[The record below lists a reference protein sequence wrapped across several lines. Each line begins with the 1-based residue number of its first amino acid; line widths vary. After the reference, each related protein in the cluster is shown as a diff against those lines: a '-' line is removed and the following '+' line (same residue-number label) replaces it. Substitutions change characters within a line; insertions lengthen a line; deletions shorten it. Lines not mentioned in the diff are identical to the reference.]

1 MSLGLCYVVPRPKR
15 FATTTTQTFYKE
27 HRYADNNRK
36 QPERSTTKE
45 VGQWVKESAGVT
57 SKLRK
62 CFACSA
68 NFVPVLS
75 AVFRGWWKVAVCN
88 SKFSATQSTWSN
100 WQCQGVGVA
109 ASASGSPAASTSR

>member
-1 MSLGLCYVVPRPKR
+1 MSLGLCCVVPRPKR

-45 VGQWVKESAGVT
+45 VGQWVKESAAVT

-88 SKFSATQSTWSN
+88 PKFGGSQPTWSN
-100 WQCQGVGVA
+100 TA
-109 ASASGSPAASTSR
+109 MSGRGGSCICIRVSCCIHI

>member
-1 MSLGLCYVVPRPKR
+1 MPGVGLVGAFFVDPPEEGQVSLGLCYVVPRPKR

-27 HRYADNNRK
+27 YRYADNNRK

-57 SKLRK
+57 WKLRK

-75 AVFRGWWKVAVCN
+75 AVFRGWWKVAVC
-88 SKFSATQSTWSN
+88 KPK
-100 WQCQGVGVA
+100 
-109 ASASGSPAASTSR
+109 SGSPAASTSSST